1 MQTALRLIYPAQ
13 CLTCSEMVE
22 ADFALCGSCWGK
34 THFIRELT
42 CCRCGVPLQGDPGDD
57 EATCDDCIAIARPW
71 SRGAAALLY
80 KGNGRK
86 LVMALKHG
94 DRTELARP
102 AAAWMQSVMPEQP
115 ADVLVVPAPLHW
127 MRFLKRRYNQAALLA
142 RELAL
147 LAGLDYRPDALIRPS
162 RTKPLD
168 GHTREARFKAL
179 QNAIQPNPKHAS
191 RLEGRHI
198 LLVDDV
204 MTSGATLASCTEAC
218 MQAGADHVDVLT
230 LARVA
235 KDV

>member
-22 ADFALCGSCWGK
+22 ADFALCGGCWGN
-34 THFIRELT
+34 THFIRGLT
-42 CCRCGVPLQGDPGDD
+42 CKSCGVPLPGDKTED
-57 EATCDDCIAIARPW
+57 DASCDDCIATARPW
-71 SRGAAALLY
+71 SRGASALIY

-102 AAAWMQSVMPEQP
+102 AAHWMTAVMPDQP
-115 ADVLVVPAPLHW
+115 DHALVVPTPLHW

-142 RELAL
+142 REIARLTE
-147 LAGLDYRPDALIRPS
+147 LDYLPDALVRPR

-168 GHTREARFKAL
+168 GHTRVARFEAM
-179 QNAIQPNPKHAS
+179 QGAIEPNPKHLSKLA
-191 RLEGRHI
+191 GRHI
-198 LLVDDV
+198 LLIDDV

-218 MQAGADHVDVLT
+218 VAAGANHVDVLT

-235 KDV
+235 KDA